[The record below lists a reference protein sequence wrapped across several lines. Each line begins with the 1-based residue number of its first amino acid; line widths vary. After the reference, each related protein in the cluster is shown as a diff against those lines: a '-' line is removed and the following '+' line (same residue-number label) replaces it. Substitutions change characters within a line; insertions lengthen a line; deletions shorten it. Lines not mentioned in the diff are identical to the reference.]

1 MKKRNVM
8 SNIGSVLLFI
18 SAYLLVLSLIFDS
31 DSKIASYVLFFLG
44 LLCCI
49 VGGAL
54 MSYCYFVWDKDIK
67 EVNKYY
73 DTYDSWCLNDNSSD
87 ESQMMTNLSALKNN
101 TKAVVNNA
109 EKYGIK
115 VVPNSKIIQNTAYL
129 DQLCTQN
136 VLTNKWYE
144 NHALYDQVSES
155 LQILN
160 DEWCKLANDVDEK
173 ASILQKG
180 NDALNLQK
188 GNVKGLSNEAKTN
201 YYVKLGEQIHK

>member
-1 MKKRNVM
+1 M
-8 SNIGSVLLFI
+8 SNISSALLFI
-18 SAYLLVLSLIFDS
+18 SADLLVFALICDS
-31 DSKIASYVLFFLG
+31 DLKIVFYVLFFLG
-44 LLCCI
+44 LLCGI
-49 VGGAL
+49 IGGIL

-73 DTYDSWCLNDNSSD
+73 DTYDSWYLNDNSDD
-87 ESQMMTNLSALKNN
+87 ESQVMINLSNLKNN

-109 EKYGIK
+109 EKYNIK
-115 VVPNSKIIQNTAYL
+115 VVPNSKIVQNTAYL
-129 DQLCTQN
+129 DQLCAQD

-160 DEWCKLANDVDEK
+160 DEWYKLATDVDEK

-188 GNVKGLSNEAKTN
+188 GNVEELSNEAKTN
-201 YYVKLGEQIHK
+201 YYIKLGKQIHK

>member
-1 MKKRNVM
+1 M

>member
-1 MKKRNVM
+1 M
-8 SNIGSVLLFI
+8 SKIGASLLIISFYLLAFSFIGS
-18 SAYLLVLSLIFDS
+18 S
-31 DSKIASYVLFFLG
+31 DSMMVFYVLFFLA
-44 LLCCI
+44 LLCGI
-49 VGGAL
+49 IGNVL
-54 MSYCYFVWDKDIK
+54 MLYCYFVWDKDIK

-73 DTYDSWCLNDNSSD
+73 DTYESWCLNDNSND
-87 ESQMMTNLSALKNN
+87 ESQIMTNLFALKNN

-109 EKYGIK
+109 EKYSIK

-136 VLTNKWYE
+136 VLTNQWYE

-160 DEWCKLANDVDEK
+160 DEWYKLATDVDKK

-188 GNVKGLSNEAKTN
+188 GNVKELSNEAKTN
-201 YYVKLGEQIHK
+201 YYVKLGKQIHK

>member
-188 GNVKGLSNEAKTN
+188 GNVKGLSTVPQDTITAGT
-201 YYVKLGEQIHK
+201 G

>member
-1 MKKRNVM
+1 M

-44 LLCCI
+44 LFCFI
-49 VGGAL
+49 VGGVL

-73 DTYDSWCLNDNSSD
+73 DTYESWCLNDNSND
-87 ESQMMTNLSALKNN
+87 ESQVMTNLSALKNN
-101 TKAVVNNA
+101 AKAVVNNA

-129 DQLCTQN
+129 DQLCTQD

-160 DEWCKLANDVDEK
+160 DEWYKLATDVDKK

-201 YYVKLGEQIHK
+201 YYVKLGKQIHK

>member
-1 MKKRNVM
+1 M
-8 SNIGSVLLFI
+8 SKIGSVLLFI
-18 SAYLLVLSLIFDS
+18 STYLLVLSLIFYS

-44 LLCCI
+44 LLCGI
-49 VGGAL
+49 IGSVL
-54 MSYCYFVWDKDIK
+54 MLYCYFVWDKDIK

-73 DTYDSWCLNDNSSD
+73 DTYDSWCLNDNSND
-87 ESQMMTNLSALKNN
+87 ESQVMTNLSALKNN
-101 TKAVVNNA
+101 TKAVVDNA

-129 DQLCTQN
+129 DQLCTQD
-136 VLTNKWYE
+136 VLTNQWYE

-160 DEWCKLANDVDEK
+160 DEWYKLATDVDKK

-188 GNVKGLSNEAKTN
+188 GNVKELSNEAKTN
-201 YYVKLGEQIHK
+201 YYIKLGKQIHK

>member
-1 MKKRNVM
+1 M
-8 SNIGSVLLFI
+8 SKIGSVLLFI
-18 SAYLLVLSLIFDS
+18 STYLLVLSLIFYS

-44 LLCCI
+44 LLCGI
-49 VGGAL
+49 IGSVL
-54 MSYCYFVWDKDIK
+54 MLYCYFVWDKDIK

-73 DTYDSWCLNDNSSD
+73 DTYDSWCLNDNSND
-87 ESQMMTNLSALKNN
+87 ESQVMTNLSALKNN
-101 TKAVVNNA
+101 TKAVVDNA

-129 DQLCTQN
+129 DQLCTQD
-136 VLTNKWYE
+136 VLTNQWYE

-160 DEWCKLANDVDEK
+160 DEWYKLATDVDKK

-188 GNVKGLSNEAKTN
+188 GNVKELSNEAKTN
-201 YYVKLGEQIHK
+201 YYVKLGKQIHK

>member
-1 MKKRNVM
+1 M
-8 SNIGSVLLFI
+8 SKIGSVLLFI

-44 LLCCI
+44 LLCFI
-49 VGGAL
+49 VGGVL

-67 EVNKYY
+67 EINKYY
-73 DTYDSWCLNDNSSD
+73 DTYESWCLNDNSND
-87 ESQMMTNLSALKNN
+87 ESQVMTNLSALKNN

-109 EKYGIK
+109 EKYSIK

-129 DQLCTQN
+129 DQLCTQG
-136 VLTNKWYE
+136 VLTDKWYE

-160 DEWCKLANDVDEK
+160 DEWYKLATDVDKK

-188 GNVKGLSNEAKTN
+188 GNVKRLSNEAKTN
-201 YYVKLGEQIHK
+201 YYVKLGKQIHK

>member
-1 MKKRNVM
+1 MKKRNLI
-8 SNIGSVLLFI
+8 SNISSALLFI
-18 SAYLLVLSLIFDS
+18 SADLLVFALICDS
-31 DSKIASYVLFFLG
+31 DLKIVFYVLFFLG
-44 LLCCI
+44 LLCFI

-54 MSYCYFVWDKDIK
+54 MSYCYFGWDKAIK

-73 DTYDSWCLNDNSSD
+73 DTYDSWCLNDNSDD
-87 ESQMMTNLSALKNN
+87 ESQVMTNLSALKNN

-115 VVPNSKIIQNTAYL
+115 VVPNSKIVQNTAYL
-129 DQLCTQN
+129 DQLCTQD

-160 DEWCKLANDVDEK
+160 DEWYKLANDVDKK

-180 NDALNLQK
+180 NDVLNLQK
-188 GNVKGLSNEAKTN
+188 GNVDGLSNEGKV
-201 YYVKLGEQIHK
+201 YYYIKLGKQIHK

>member
-1 MKKRNVM
+1 M
-8 SNIGSVLLFI
+8 SKIGASLLIISFYLLAFSFIGSN
-18 SAYLLVLSLIFDS
+18 DS
-31 DSKIASYVLFFLG
+31 MIVFYVLFFLA
-44 LLCCI
+44 LLCGI
-49 VGGAL
+49 VGGVL
-54 MSYCYFVWDKDIK
+54 MLYCYFVWDKGIK
-67 EVNKYY
+67 EINKYY
-73 DTYDSWCLNDNSSD
+73 DTYESWYLNDNSND
-87 ESQMMTNLSALKNN
+87 ESQVMTNLSALKNN

-129 DQLCTQN
+129 DQLCTQD

-160 DEWCKLANDVDEK
+160 DEWYKLATDVDKK

-188 GNVKGLSNEAKTN
+188 GNVKGLSNEAKTH
-201 YYVKLGEQIHK
+201 YYIKLGKQIHK

>member
-8 SNIGSVLLFI
+8 SNIGAGLLFI
-18 SAYLLVLSLIFDS
+18 SIVLWIFALTCDS
-31 DSKIASYVLFFLG
+31 DSMIAFYVLFFLA
-44 LLCCI
+44 LLCGI
-49 VGGAL
+49 IGGVL
-54 MSYCYFVWDKDIK
+54 MLYCYFVWDKDIK

-73 DTYDSWCLNDNSSD
+73 DTYESWYLNDNSND
-87 ESQMMTNLSALKNN
+87 ESQVMINLSALKNN
-101 TKAVVNNA
+101 TKVVINNA
-109 EKYGIK
+109 EKYDIK

-129 DQLCTQN
+129 DQLCTQD

-160 DEWCKLANDVDEK
+160 DEWYTLANDVDKK

-180 NDALNLQK
+180 NDVLNLQK
-188 GNVKGLSNEAKTN
+188 GNVDGLSNEGKV
-201 YYVKLGEQIHK
+201 YYYIKLGKQIHK

>member
-1 MKKRNVM
+1 MKKRNIM
-8 SNIGSVLLFI
+8 SKIGASLLIISFYLLAFSFIGSN
-18 SAYLLVLSLIFDS
+18 DS
-31 DSKIASYVLFFLG
+31 MIVFYVLFFLA
-44 LLCCI
+44 LLCGI
-49 VGGAL
+49 VGGVL
-54 MSYCYFVWDKDIK
+54 MLYCYFVWDKGIK
-67 EVNKYY
+67 EINKYY
-73 DTYDSWCLNDNSSD
+73 DTYESWYLNDNSND
-87 ESQMMTNLSALKNN
+87 ESQVMTNLSALKNN

-129 DQLCTQN
+129 DQLCTQD

-144 NHALYDQVSES
+144 NHALYDQISES

-160 DEWCKLANDVDEK
+160 DEWYKLATDVDKK

-188 GNVKGLSNEAKTN
+188 GNVKGLSNEAKTH
-201 YYVKLGEQIHK
+201 YYIKLGKQIHK

>member
-109 EKYGIK
+109 EKYSIK

>member
-8 SNIGSVLLFI
+8 SNISSILLFT
-18 SAYLLVLSLIFDS
+18 SAALLVFALTGDS
-31 DSKIASYVLFFLG
+31 DPKIAFYILFFLG
-44 LLCCI
+44 LFCFI
-49 VGGAL
+49 VGGVL
-54 MSYCYFVWDKDIK
+54 MSYCYFVWDKAIK
-67 EVNKYY
+67 EINKYY
-73 DTYDSWCLNDNSSD
+73 DTYESWYLNDNSND
-87 ESQMMTNLSALKNN
+87 ESQVMTNLSALKNN

-129 DQLCTQN
+129 DQLCTQD

-160 DEWCKLANDVDEK
+160 DEWYKLATDVDKK

-188 GNVKGLSNEAKTN
+188 GNVKGLSNEAKTH
-201 YYVKLGEQIHK
+201 YYIKLGKQIHK

>member
-8 SNIGSVLLFI
+8 SNIGSVLLFT

-44 LLCCI
+44 LLCFI

-73 DTYDSWCLNDNSSD
+73 DTYDSWCLNDNSND
-87 ESQMMTNLSALKNN
+87 ESQVMTNLSALKNN

-129 DQLCTQN
+129 DQLCTQG

-160 DEWCKLANDVDEK
+160 NEWYKLATDVDKK

-201 YYVKLGEQIHK
+201 YYVKLGKQIHK

>member
-1 MKKRNVM
+1 MKKRNIM
-8 SNIGSVLLFI
+8 SNISSALLFI
-18 SAYLLVLSLIFDS
+18 SADLLVFALICDS
-31 DSKIASYVLFFLG
+31 DLKIVFDVLFFLG
-44 LLCCI
+44 LLCFI
-49 VGGAL
+49 IGGIL
-54 MSYCYFVWDKDIK
+54 MSYCYFGWDKAIK

-73 DTYDSWCLNDNSSD
+73 DTYDSWCLNDNSND
-87 ESQMMTNLSALKNN
+87 ESQVMINLSDLKNN
-101 TKAVVNNA
+101 TKAVVNSA

-160 DEWCKLANDVDEK
+160 DEWYKLATDVDEK

-188 GNVKGLSNEAKTN
+188 GNVKELSNEAKTN
-201 YYVKLGEQIHK
+201 YYVKLGKQIHK

>member
-1 MKKRNVM
+1 MKKRNIM
-8 SNIGSVLLFI
+8 SKIGSVLLFI

-44 LLCCI
+44 LLCFI
-49 VGGAL
+49 VGGVL

-67 EVNKYY
+67 EINKYY
-73 DTYDSWCLNDNSSD
+73 DTYESWCLNDNSND
-87 ESQMMTNLSALKNN
+87 ESQVMTNLSALKNN

-109 EKYGIK
+109 EKYSIK

-129 DQLCTQN
+129 DQLCTQG

-160 DEWCKLANDVDEK
+160 DEWYKLATDVDKK

-188 GNVKGLSNEAKTN
+188 GNVKRLSNEAKTN
-201 YYVKLGEQIHK
+201 YYVKLGKQIHK

>member
-8 SNIGSVLLFI
+8 SNISSILLFI
-18 SAYLLVLSLIFDS
+18 SVNLYLLALTCDHNSMITF
-31 DSKIASYVLFFLG
+31 YVLLFLG
-44 LLCCI
+44 LLCGI
-49 VGGAL
+49 VGGVL
-54 MSYCYFVWDKDIK
+54 VLYCYFVWDKAIK

-73 DTYDSWCLNDNSSD
+73 DTYESWCLNDNSND
-87 ESQMMTNLSALKNN
+87 KSQVMTNLSALKNN

-115 VVPNSKIIQNTAYL
+115 VIPNSKIIQNTAYL
-129 DQLCTQN
+129 DQLCTQD

-160 DEWCKLANDVDEK
+160 DEWYKLANDVDKK

-188 GNVKGLSNEAKTN
+188 GNVKELSNEAKTN
-201 YYVKLGEQIHK
+201 YYVKLGKQIHK

>member
-1 MKKRNVM
+1 MKKRNLI
-8 SNIGSVLLFI
+8 SNISSVLLFI
-18 SAYLLVLSLIFDS
+18 SADLLVFALICDS
-31 DSKIASYVLFFLG
+31 DLKIVFYVLFFLG
-44 LLCCI
+44 LLCFI
-49 VGGAL
+49 VGGIL

-73 DTYDSWCLNDNSSD
+73 DTYDSWYLNDNSDD
-87 ESQMMTNLSALKNN
+87 ESQVMINLSNLKNN

-109 EKYGIK
+109 EKYSIK

-129 DQLCTQN
+129 DQLCTQD

-160 DEWCKLANDVDEK
+160 DEWYKLANDVDKK

-188 GNVKGLSNEAKTN
+188 GNVEELSNETKTN
-201 YYVKLGEQIHK
+201 YYIKLGKQIHK

>member
-1 MKKRNVM
+1 MKKRNIM
-8 SNIGSVLLFI
+8 SKIGASLLIISFYLLAFSFIGSN
-18 SAYLLVLSLIFDS
+18 DS
-31 DSKIASYVLFFLG
+31 MIVFYVLFFLA
-44 LLCCI
+44 LLCGI
-49 VGGAL
+49 VGGVL
-54 MSYCYFVWDKDIK
+54 MSYCYFVWDKATK
-67 EVNKYY
+67 EINKYY
-73 DTYDSWCLNDNSSD
+73 DTYESWYLNDNSND
-87 ESQMMTNLSALKNN
+87 ESQVMINLSDLKNN

-129 DQLCTQN
+129 DQLCTQD

-160 DEWCKLANDVDEK
+160 DEWYKLATDVDKK

-180 NDALNLQK
+180 NDTLNLQK

-201 YYVKLGEQIHK
+201 YYVKLGKQIHK

>member
-1 MKKRNVM
+1 MKKRNIM
-8 SNIGSVLLFI
+8 SKIGSILLFI

-73 DTYDSWCLNDNSSD
+73 DTYDSWCLNDNSND
-87 ESQMMTNLSALKNN
+87 ESQVMTNLSALKNN

-109 EKYGIK
+109 EKYSIK

-160 DEWCKLANDVDEK
+160 DEWYKLATDVDEK
-173 ASILQKG
+173 ASVLQKG

-188 GNVKGLSNEAKTN
+188 GNVKELSNEAKTN
-201 YYVKLGEQIHK
+201 YYIKLGKQIHK

>member
-1 MKKRNVM
+1 M
-8 SNIGSVLLFI
+8 SKIGASLLIISFYLLAFSFIGS
-18 SAYLLVLSLIFDS
+18 S
-31 DSKIASYVLFFLG
+31 DSMMVFYVLFFLA
-44 LLCCI
+44 LLCGIIGC
-49 VGGAL
+49 VL
-54 MSYCYFVWDKDIK
+54 MLYCYFVWDKAIK

-73 DTYDSWCLNDNSSD
+73 DTYESWCLNDNSND
-87 ESQMMTNLSALKNN
+87 ESQVMTNLSALKNN
-101 TKAVVNNA
+101 AKAVVNNA
-109 EKYGIK
+109 EKYSIK

-129 DQLCTQN
+129 DQLCTQD

-160 DEWCKLANDVDEK
+160 DEWYKLATDVDEK

-188 GNVKGLSNEAKTN
+188 GNVEELSNEAKTN
-201 YYVKLGEQIHK
+201 YYVKLGKQIHK

>member
-1 MKKRNVM
+1 M
-8 SNIGSVLLFI
+8 
-18 SAYLLVLSLIFDS
+18 VLSLIFDS

-73 DTYDSWCLNDNSSD
+73 DTYDSWCLNDNSND
-87 ESQMMTNLSALKNN
+87 ESQVMTNLSALKNN

-109 EKYGIK
+109 EKYSIK

-160 DEWCKLANDVDEK
+160 DEWYKLATDVDEK
-173 ASILQKG
+173 ASVLQKG

-188 GNVKGLSNEAKTN
+188 GNVKELSNEAKTN
-201 YYVKLGEQIHK
+201 YYIKLGKQIHK

>member
-1 MKKRNVM
+1 M
-8 SNIGSVLLFI
+8 SKIGSVLLFI

-44 LLCCI
+44 LLCFI
-49 VGGAL
+49 VGGVL

-67 EVNKYY
+67 EINKYY
-73 DTYDSWCLNDNSSD
+73 DTYESWCLNDNSND
-87 ESQMMTNLSALKNN
+87 ESQVMTNLSALKNN

-109 EKYGIK
+109 EKYSIK

-129 DQLCTQN
+129 DQLCTQG

-160 DEWCKLANDVDEK
+160 DEWYKLATDVDKK

-188 GNVKGLSNEAKTN
+188 GNVKRLSNEAKTN
-201 YYVKLGEQIHK
+201 YYVKLGKQIHK

>member
-1 MKKRNVM
+1 MKKRNIM
-8 SNIGSVLLFI
+8 SKIGSVLLFI
-18 SAYLLVLSLIFDS
+18 STYLLVLSLIFYS

-44 LLCCI
+44 LLCGI
-49 VGGAL
+49 IGSVL
-54 MSYCYFVWDKDIK
+54 MLYCYFVWDKDIK

-73 DTYDSWCLNDNSSD
+73 DTYDSWCLNDNSDD
-87 ESQMMTNLSALKNN
+87 ESQVMTNLSALKNN
-101 TKAVVNNA
+101 AKAVVNNA

-129 DQLCTQN
+129 DQLCTQG

-160 DEWCKLANDVDEK
+160 DEWYKLATDVDKK

-188 GNVKGLSNEAKTN
+188 GNVKRLSNEAKTN
-201 YYVKLGEQIHK
+201 YYVKLGKQIHK

>member
-44 LLCCI
+44 LFCSI
-49 VGGAL
+49 VGGVL

-67 EVNKYY
+67 EINKYY
-73 DTYDSWCLNDNSSD
+73 DTYESWCLNDNSND
-87 ESQMMTNLSALKNN
+87 ESQVMTNLAALKDN
-101 TKAVVNNA
+101 TKAAVNNV
-109 EKYGIK
+109 EKYSIK

-160 DEWCKLANDVDEK
+160 NEWYKLATDVDKK

-201 YYVKLGEQIHK
+201 YYVKLGKQIHK

>member
-1 MKKRNVM
+1 MKKRNIM
-8 SNIGSVLLFI
+8 SKIGASLLIISFYLLAFSFIGS
-18 SAYLLVLSLIFDS
+18 S
-31 DSKIASYVLFFLG
+31 DSMMVFYVLFFLA
-44 LLCCI
+44 LLCGI
-49 VGGAL
+49 IGSVL
-54 MSYCYFVWDKDIK
+54 MLYCYFVWDKDIK

-73 DTYDSWCLNDNSSD
+73 DTYDSWCLNDNSND
-87 ESQMMTNLSALKNN
+87 ESQVMTNLSALKNN

-109 EKYGIK
+109 EKYSIK

-160 DEWCKLANDVDEK
+160 DEWYKLATDVDKK

-201 YYVKLGEQIHK
+201 YYVKLGKQIHK

>member
-1 MKKRNVM
+1 M
-8 SNIGSVLLFI
+8 SNISSALLFI

-44 LLCCI
+44 LLCFI
-49 VGGAL
+49 VGGVL

-73 DTYDSWCLNDNSSD
+73 DTYESWCLNDNSND
-87 ESQMMTNLSALKNN
+87 ESQVMTNLFALKNN

-109 EKYGIK
+109 EKYSIK

-129 DQLCTQN
+129 DQLCTQG

-160 DEWCKLANDVDEK
+160 DEWYKLATDVDEK

-188 GNVKGLSNEAKTN
+188 GNVKELSNEAKTN
-201 YYVKLGEQIHK
+201 YYIKLGKQIHK

>member
-1 MKKRNVM
+1 MKKRNLI
-8 SNIGSVLLFI
+8 SNISSTLLFI
-18 SAYLLVLSLIFDS
+18 SADLLVFALICDS
-31 DSKIASYVLFFLG
+31 DLKIVFYVLFFLG
-44 LLCCI
+44 LLCGI
-49 VGGAL
+49 IGGVL

-73 DTYDSWCLNDNSSD
+73 DTYDSWCLNDNSND
-87 ESQMMTNLSALKNN
+87 ESQVMTNLSDLKNN
-101 TKAVVNNA
+101 VKAVVNNA

-129 DQLCTQN
+129 DQLCTQG

-160 DEWCKLANDVDEK
+160 DEWYKLATDVDKK

-201 YYVKLGEQIHK
+201 YYVKLGKQIHK